1 MTTLAAPAVSK
12 PTRRLL
18 DRFNRSRAVTHRL
31 AQPLSREDMV
41 VQTTTDVSPTK
52 WHLAH
57 TTWFYERFVLR
68 RFVDRYEPF
77 HEQYEYL
84 FNSYYDTVGPQHCRA
99 ERGLVSRP
107 SVDEVFAYRKEVD
120 RRVAEL
126 IETNDADRFDELAML
141 IELGVQHEQQH
152 QELIATDI
160 KHVLSSN
167 PLLPA
172 YHMGDEA
179 DKADRSTGRSPGE
192 PRWRRFDEG
201 VYEIGYH
208 GQASFD
214 AFCFDNETPRHR
226 VYLHGFELADRLVTN
241 GEYLAFVDDGGYDRP
256 ELWLSMGFAT
266 IHEQR
271 WRHPLYWYRDSD
283 RWMHYT
289 LRGPREVDPAEPVS
303 HLSYF
308 EADAFARWAKA
319 RLPREA
325 EWEVAA
331 ADHPVEGPHQDAW
344 QLHPEPLSK
353 AAAAGGTGKDARKGN
368 SNGDKDEDA
377 TPLHQLYGNL
387 WQWTLSQYE
396 PYPGYHPLPG
406 SLGEYNGKFM
416 CNQFVLRG
424 SSCATPAD
432 HARLTYRN
440 FLPPD
445 ARWQFTGLRLAR
457 DA

>member
-1 MTTLAAPAVSK
+1 MTTLAAPAASDQ
-12 PTRRLL
+12 THRLL
-18 DRFNRSRAVTHRL
+18 ERFTRSREVTHCL

-41 VQTTTDVSPTK
+41 VQTNTDVSPTK

-68 RFVDRYEPF
+68 RFIERYEPF

-107 SVDEVFAYRKEVD
+107 DVHEVFAYRREID

-126 IETNDADRFDELAML
+126 IDAIDASHFDELAML

-172 YHMGDEA
+172 YHTREHTNRA
-179 DKADRSTGRSPGE
+179 TGEQPPA
-192 PRWRRFDEG
+192 PRWRRFEEG
-201 VYEIGYH
+201 VYEIGYE
-208 GQASFD
+208 GQASAE

-226 VYLHGFELADRLVTN
+226 VYLHGFEVADRLVTN
-241 GEYLAFVDDGGYDRP
+241 GEYLSFLNDGGYDRP

-266 IHEQR
+266 IREQS
-271 WRHPLYWYRDSD
+271 WRHPFYWYRDGD

-289 LRGPREVDPAEPVS
+289 LLGPRELDLAEPVA

-308 EADAFARWAKA
+308 EAEAFARWTAA

-331 ADHPVEGPHQDAW
+331 ADHPVAGPHQDAW
-344 QLHPEPLSK
+344 RLHPEPLPRT
-353 AAAAGGTGKDARKGN
+353 ADGERGDE
-368 SNGDKDEDA
+368 NG

-440 FLPPD
+440 FFPPD

>member
-1 MTTLAAPAVSK
+1 MTTTLARPDTAAA
-12 PTRRLL
+12 RRAAL
-18 DRFNRSRAVTHRL
+18 DRFTRSRAVTHRL
-31 AQPLSREDMV
+31 ARPLTAEDMV
-41 VQTTTDVSPTK
+41 VQTMPSVSPTK

-68 RFVDRYEPF
+68 RFVESYEPF
-77 HEQYEYL
+77 HPRYEFL

-99 ERGLVSRP
+99 ARGDVSRP
-107 SVDEVFAYRKEVD
+107 TVDEVMAYRGEVD
-120 RRVAEL
+120 RRVAALLEDVGDDDLPEL
-126 IETNDADRFDELAML
+126 RRL

-152 QELIATDI
+152 QELAVTDI

-172 YHMGDEA
+172 YHDPGETRDA
-179 DKADRSTGRSPGE
+179 VDRSPA
-192 PRWRRFDEG
+192 RWRRFDEG
-201 VYEIGYH
+201 VYEIG
-208 GQASFD
+208 FD
-214 AFCFDNETPRHR
+214 ASPDDPPDRFCFDNETPRHR
-226 VYLHGFELADRLVTN
+226 VYLQPFELADRLVTHR
-241 GEYLAFVDDGGYDRP
+241 EYLAFIEDGGYDRV
-256 ELWLSMGFAT
+256 ELWLSAGFAT
-266 IHEQR
+266 VQER
-271 WRHPLYWYRDSD
+271 GWRHPIYWYRDGE

-289 LRGPREVDPAEPVS
+289 LLGPREVELDQPVS

-308 EADAFARWAKA
+308 EADAFARWAGA

-331 ADHPVEGPHQDAW
+331 ADHPVAGPHQDAW
-344 QLHPEPLSK
+344 RFDPEPPLTPEAK
-353 AAAAGGTGKDARKGN
+353 AAGDASQRGR
-368 SNGDKDEDA
+368 
-377 TPLHQLYGNL
+377 LHQLYGTL

-396 PYPGYHPLPG
+396 PYPGYRPLPG

-432 HARLTYRN
+432 HARTTYRN
-440 FLPPD
+440 FFEPD

>member
-1 MTTLAAPAVSK
+1 MTTLAVPAAADT
-12 PTRRLL
+12 TRRLL
-18 DRFNRSRAVTHRL
+18 ERFTRSRAVTHRL

-68 RFVDRYEPF
+68 RFVDSYEPF
-77 HEQYEYL
+77 HPRYEYL

-99 ERGLVSRP
+99 SRGLVSRP
-107 SVDEVFAYRKEVD
+107 GVEEVFGYRGEID

-126 IETNDADRFDELAML
+126 IETIQPDHFDELAML

-152 QELIATDI
+152 QELMATDI

-172 YHMGDEA
+172 YHEPGGDDA
-179 DKADRSTGRSPGE
+179 ATSRTTRP
-192 PRWRRFDEG
+192 PRWRRFEEG
-201 VYEIGYH
+201 VYEIGYD
-208 GQASFD
+208 GQPGFE

-241 GEYLAFVDDGGYDRP
+241 GEYLAFLEDGGYDRP

-266 IHEQR
+266 IREQG
-271 WRHPLYWYRDSD
+271 WRHPIYWYRDGD
-283 RWMHYT
+283 AWMQYT
-289 LRGPREVDPAEPVS
+289 LPGPREIDPNEPVS

-308 EADAFARWAKA
+308 EADAFARWAGA
-319 RLPREA
+319 RLPRES

-344 QLHPEPLSK
+344 RLHPEPV
-353 AAAAGGTGKDARKGN
+353 RR
-368 SNGDKDEDA
+368 EDA
-377 TPLHQLYGNL
+377 KTSGADGGVSLHQLYGHL

-396 PYPGYHPLPG
+396 PYPGYQPLPG

-440 FLPPD
+440 FFPPE